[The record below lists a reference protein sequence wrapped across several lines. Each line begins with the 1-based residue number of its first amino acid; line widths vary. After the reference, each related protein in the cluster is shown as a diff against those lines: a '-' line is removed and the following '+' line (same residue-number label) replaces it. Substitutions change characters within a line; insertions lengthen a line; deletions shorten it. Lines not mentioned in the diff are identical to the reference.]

1 VRGRIFDISRAC
13 VDDGPGL
20 RTTVFF
26 KGCNLTCPWCHNLEG
41 KSFAPEIAWDR
52 TQCINC
58 GKCEETCERTWSESG
73 WRHGCTACGRCV
85 ETCPS
90 GARRLVGKE
99 WTPDEL
105 AAEVMTD
112 IDFYQGTGGGVTFS
126 GGEPLA
132 QPDFLFACA
141 ERLKEAGVHLAIE
154 TSGYWPSKYLEKI
167 QKTFDLILF
176 DLKHVDL
183 NKCKQFLGTASN
195 AALSN
200 LKTILD
206 SRFPI
211 EVRITL
217 IPGFND
223 SDADLKSLAAFLN
236 NGTRKPEILLQPF
249 HRLAVS
255 KQNLFDIPY
264 PYADQQPT
272 SQERVDRAREI
283 LRNSGMSTI

>member
-1 VRGRIFDISRAC
+1 MKGRIFDISRAC

-41 KSFAPEIAWDR
+41 KSFDPEIAYDR
-52 TQCINC
+52 SKCISC
-58 GKCEETCERTWSESG
+58 GKCEETCERTWSPQDF
-73 WRHGCTACGRCV
+73 RDGCTACGKCA

-99 WTPDEL
+99 MTVDEL
-105 AAEVMTD
+105 VAEVVTD
-112 IDFYQGTGGGVTFS
+112 LDFYTGTDGGVTFS

-132 QPDFLFACA
+132 QPEFLFACA
-141 ERLKEAGVHLAIE
+141 EKLKEKNIHLAIE
-154 TSGYWPSKYLEKI
+154 TSGYWPAKYIERI
-167 QKTFDLILF
+167 TKTFDLILF

-183 NKCKQFLGTASN
+183 EKCKQSLGTGSRN
-195 AALSN
+195 ALDN
-200 LKTILD
+200 LKAILD
-206 SRFPI
+206 SQFPI

-223 SDADLKSLAAFLN
+223 SDADLSAMAAFLN
-236 NGTRKPEILLQPF
+236 NGTRKPDILLQPF

-255 KQNLFDIPY
+255 KQDLFDRPY
-264 PYADQQPT
+264 PFAEITPT
-272 SQERVDRAREI
+272 TPGRLKQAAQI
-283 LRNSGMSTI
+283 LKV

>member
-1 VRGRIFDISRAC
+1 MGRIFDISRAC

-41 KSFAPEIAWDR
+41 KSFDPEIAYDKSK
-52 TQCINC
+52 CISC
-58 GKCEETCERTWSESG
+58 GKCEETCTRTWSPKG
-73 WRHGCTACGRCV
+73 FRDGCTACGKCA

-90 GARRLVGKE
+90 GARRLVGRDM
-99 WTPDEL
+99 TVAEL
-105 AAEVMTD
+105 VAEVSTD
-112 IDFYQGTGGGVTFS
+112 LDFYTGTDGGVTFS

-141 ERLKEAGVHLAIE
+141 YKLKDKGIHLAME
-154 TSGYWPSKYLEKI
+154 TSGYWPSKHIERI
-167 QKTFDLILF
+167 ASTFDLILY

-183 NKCKQFLGTASN
+183 KKCKQALGTGSPT
-195 AALSN
+195 ALDN
-200 LKTILD
+200 LRSILTTKL
-206 SRFPI
+206 PV

-223 SDADLKSLAAFLN
+223 SDADLKSMAAFLN
-236 NGTRKPEILLQPF
+236 NGTRKPDILLQPF

-255 KQNLFDIPY
+255 KQDLFDREY
-264 PYADQQPT
+264 PYADRTPT
-272 SQERVDRAREI
+272 PPEFLERAKRII
-283 LRNSGMSTI
+283 LS

>member
-1 VRGRIFDISRAC
+1 MKGRVFDISKGC

-26 KGCNLTCPWCHNLEG
+26 KGCHLTCPWCHNLEG
-41 KSFAPEIAWDR
+41 KSFEPEIAWDKSK
-52 TQCINC
+52 CISC
-58 GKCEETCERTWSESG
+58 GKCEETCQRTWSEKG
-73 WRHGCTACGRCV
+73 FRDGCTACGRCA

-99 WTPDEL
+99 MTADEL
-105 AAEVMTD
+105 VAEVMTD
-112 IDFYQGTGGGVTFS
+112 FDFYQGTGGGVTFS

-141 ERLKEAGVHLAIE
+141 GKLKEKDIHLALE
-154 TSGYWPSKYLEKI
+154 TSGYWPSKFIDKI

-183 NKCKQFLGTASN
+183 KKCKQSLGTGSQN
-195 AALSN
+195 ALSN
-200 LKTILD
+200 LKSILD
-206 SRFPI
+206 SQLPV

-223 SDADLKSLAAFLN
+223 SDADLKSMAAFLN
-236 NGTRKPEILLQPF
+236 NSPRKPDILLQPF

-255 KQNLFDIPY
+255 KQDLFDREY
-264 PYADQQPT
+264 PYADRSPT
-272 SQERVDRAREI
+272 PPERLKQAAQI
-283 LRNSGMSTI
+283 LEV

>member
-1 VRGRIFDISRAC
+1 MGRIFDISRAC

-41 KSFAPEIAWDR
+41 KSFDPEIAYD
-52 TQCINC
+52 TTKCISC
-58 GKCEETCERTWSESG
+58 GKCEETCERTWPASG
-73 WRHGCTACGRCV
+73 WRDGCTACGKCA

-99 WTPDEL
+99 MTPDEL
-105 AAEVMTD
+105 VAEVMTD
-112 IDFYQGTGGGVTFS
+112 QDFYQGTGGGVTFS

-141 ERLKEAGVHLAIE
+141 EKLKEKNVHLAIE
-154 TSGYWPSKYLEKI
+154 TSGYWPSKYIEKI

-183 NKCKQFLGTASN
+183 EKCKQSLGTASN
-195 AALSN
+195 TALSN
-200 LKTILD
+200 LKAFLD

-211 EVRITL
+211 QVRITL
-217 IPGFND
+217 VPGFND
-223 SDADLKSLAAFLN
+223 SDADLRSMAAFLN
-236 NGTRKPEILLQPF
+236 NGTRKPDVLLQPF

-255 KQNLFDIPY
+255 KQDLLGREY
-264 PYADQQPT
+264 PYANRLAITPEAVEQ
-272 SQERVDRAREI
+272 ARKTFF
-283 LRNSGMSTI
+283 RSKKG